1 MDCIFCKIIEG
12 KIPAQKLYEDDEC
25 IVIRD
30 INPAAKKHY
39 LLIPKEH
46 YRFLA
51 DMTDEQAAVL
61 GRCLKKLKD
70 LIPVLGLEGG
80 YRLVVNQGE
89 DALQTVPHLHVHILA
104 GQKMGWTP
112 A

>member
-12 KIPAQKLYEDDEC
+12 KIPSEKLYEDNDC

-30 INPAAKKHY
+30 ISPAAKKHF

-46 YRFLA
+46 YKFLA
-51 DMTDEQAAVL
+51 DMDEKQSITL
-61 GRCLKKLKD
+61 GLCLQKLNK
-70 LIPVLGLEGG
+70 LISVLGLQNG
-80 YRLVVNQGE
+80 YRLVINQGE
-89 DALQTVPHLHVHILA
+89 DALQTVPHLHIHILS
-104 GQKMGWTP
+104 GQKMSWNP

>member
-12 KIPAQKLYEDDEC
+12 KVPSEKLYEDGDC

-30 INPAAKKHY
+30 ISPAAKKHF
-39 LLIPKEH
+39 LLIPKQH
-46 YRFLA
+46 YKFLA
-51 DMTDEQAAVL
+51 DMDTQQSKTL
-61 GRCLKKLKD
+61 GLCLQKMKKLVA
-70 LIPVLGLEGG
+70 ILGLENG
-80 YRLVVNQGE
+80 YRLVINQGE
-89 DALQTVPHLHVHILA
+89 DAMQTVPHLHIHILS